1 METALCNDATHGS
14 IIIETIMGLDSNTGV
29 LWVGGLTWHV
39 RSPMIH
45 LSAQGY
51 SAEPQLVALTRGG
64 KLSTDNADGGN

>member
-14 IIIETIMGLDSNTGV
+14 IIIETIMGLDSNTGGV
-29 LWVGGLTWHV
+29 VGGGLTWHV

-45 LSAQGY
+45 LSAQGC

>member
-1 METALCNDATHGS
+1 
-14 IIIETIMGLDSNTGV
+14 MG
-29 LWVGGLTWHV
+29 GGLTWHV

>member
-1 METALCNDATHGS
+1 
-14 IIIETIMGLDSNTGV
+14 MG
-29 LWVGGLTWHV
+29 GGLTWHV

-45 LSAQGY
+45 LSAQGC